1 MCNCAFS
8 ARLTHPSKA
17 NVVLE
22 ADYHQKIT
30 ITYTLIDRM
39 SGKAMTS
46 HQAFVKLTN
55 QETKAEIVFVSEPD
69 SSDNYKFE
77 MVCASSLCADTLVVT
92 SI

>member
-1 MCNCAFS
+1 
-8 ARLTHPSKA
+8 
-17 NVVLE
+17 
-22 ADYHQKIT
+22 
-30 ITYTLIDRM
+30 M